1 MFYLDL
7 VEYEKTDSYS
17 EDENILRNPVAGAV
31 GGVVERSSNQGNVK
45 LARNHLIL
53 FVENDWVVLGGEE
66 ETGQQDLRSQSESA
80 SETAY
85 SQEEDT
91 SQIPVLPALTRSVS
105 KVQNTIKLHKEGFK
119 VSFSE
124 HLFWI
129 SGQSDRVL
137 EYYEYI
143 LSLVQ
148 LQSVSESEPFTFPLM
163 KKYKIFYLFSA
174 RSLLMVKP
182 CKKRCFEL

>member
-105 KVQNTIKLHKEGFK
+105 KVQNTIKLKRVSKFHFPNIYFGFP
-119 VSFSE
+119 
-124 HLFWI
+124 
-129 SGQSDRVL
+129 DRVT
-137 EYYEYI
+137 EF
-143 LSLVQ
+143 LS
-148 LQSVSESEPFTFPLM
+148 TM
-163 KKYKIFYLFSA
+163 NI
-174 RSLLMVKP
+174 
-182 CKKRCFEL
+182 